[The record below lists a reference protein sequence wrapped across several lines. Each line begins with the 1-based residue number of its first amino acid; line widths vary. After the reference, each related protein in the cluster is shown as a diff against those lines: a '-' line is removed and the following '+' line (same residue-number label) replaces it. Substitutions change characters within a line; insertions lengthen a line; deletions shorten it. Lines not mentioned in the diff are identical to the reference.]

1 MEEAANK
8 FWKQN
13 RGKGRVV
20 KVTPYSFWWETL
32 PDKDGKTKLTVYMKS
47 YFLDLKKQEGKWRF

>member
-1 MEEAANK
+1 MEEMANK

-20 KVTPYSFWWETL
+20 KVTSYSFWWETL
-32 PDKDGKTKLTVYMKS
+32 PDKNGNTKLTVYMKS
-47 YFLDLKKQEGKWRF
+47 YFLNLEE